1 MYSAFYWKTRY
12 WSLGDGN
19 CMRTDKNIVLS
30 TVLVVTVRRE
40 PWSSSDYRSNNVA
53 SVFADAE
60 AVTIQEQYRGLPSH
74 EA

>member
-1 MYSAFYWKTRY
+1 MHSAFYWKTRY

-40 PWSSSDYRSNNVA
+40 PWSSSDCRSNNVA
-53 SVFADAE
+53 SGFAE
-60 AVTIQEQYRGLPSH
+60 AVAIQEHYRGLPSH